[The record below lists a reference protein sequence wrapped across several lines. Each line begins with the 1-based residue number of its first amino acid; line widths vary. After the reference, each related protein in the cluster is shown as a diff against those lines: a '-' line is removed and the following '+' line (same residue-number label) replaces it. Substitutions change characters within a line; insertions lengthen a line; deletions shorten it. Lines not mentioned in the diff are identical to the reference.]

1 MPQETEPDVIARE
14 LYNEALQLNRLN
26 SFINNLARKKAKG
39 TYDHEK
45 ALKLW
50 TYLIDDLARTM
61 QKEYGDKVDR
71 DSRNDAVELI
81 ANDPEIIEKID
92 AAARAMKRH

>member
-45 ALKLW
+45 AKKLW
-50 TYLIDDLARTM
+50 AYLIDDLARGM
-61 QKEYGDKVDR
+61 QKEYGEKVDR
-71 DSRNDAVELI
+71 ESRNDAVELI
-81 ANDPEIIEKID
+81 ANDPEILEKID